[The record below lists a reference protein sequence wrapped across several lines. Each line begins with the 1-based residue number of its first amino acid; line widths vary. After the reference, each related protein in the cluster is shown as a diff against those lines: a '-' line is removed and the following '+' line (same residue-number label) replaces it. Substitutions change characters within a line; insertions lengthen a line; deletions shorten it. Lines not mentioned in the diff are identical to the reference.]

1 MVGTFTTSA
10 PVFMRHIPTIAGALL
25 GLIFIFAGVMV
36 LFDLAPEP
44 PPPPEGSYPALF
56 MSAFAPSG
64 YLTFVKVLEV
74 LGGVLVAVPKT
85 RGLGL
90 LILGPIV
97 VNILA
102 FQVFILGGAGL
113 TDPMLLGVVALTVIC
128 LYCERK
134 PLLALM
140 FK

>member
-1 MVGTFTTSA
+1 
-10 PVFMRHIPTIAGALL
+10 MRHVPTIAGALL
-25 GLIFIFAGVMV
+25 GLIFVFAGGM
-36 LFDLAPEP
+36 LLLDLAPEQP
-44 PPPPEGSYPALF
+44 APPEGSYMALF
-56 MSAFAPSG
+56 MGAFVPSG

-102 FQVFILGGAGL
+102 FHVFITAGAGL
-113 TDPMLLGVVALTVIC
+113 TDPMLLGVVVLTAVC
-128 LYCERK
+128 LYYERK

-140 FK
+140 FKS